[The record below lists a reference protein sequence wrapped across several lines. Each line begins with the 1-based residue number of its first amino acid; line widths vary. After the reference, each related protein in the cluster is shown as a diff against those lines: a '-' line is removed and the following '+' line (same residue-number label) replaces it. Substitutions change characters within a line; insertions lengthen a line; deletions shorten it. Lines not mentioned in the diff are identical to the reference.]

1 MPKLKMSK
9 VNERVLVTG
18 GAGYI
23 GSVLTRILL
32 SKGYKVRVIDNLSF
46 GGESLIDIFLNPNFE
61 FVKGDIRNEQGVLCA
76 LNGVNSVCHLAA
88 IVGDP
93 ACRMFSEDARKI
105 NWDAS
110 VKLFELCEK
119 NAINKFVFAS
129 TCSNYGKT
137 KDENKY
143 YIDEDSELCP
153 VSLYA
158 ELKVQYEDYL
168 LNKKKNSAI
177 CRTVLRYST
186 VYGASPRL
194 RFDLTVNEFTRDA
207 AIKKQLTIFGEHFWR
222 PYCHVHDLAR
232 AAVLAL
238 GSENVNV
245 NNQVFNVGDTSENYT
260 KQMLV
265 NEIRKVVKDVD
276 VNFVQQTED
285 PRDYRV
291 DFAKIQKQLGFE
303 ITRRV
308 PDGVKEL
315 YSLISS
321 GLISEP
327 YSKKYCN
334 T

>member
-1 MPKLKMSK
+1 MSK
-9 VNERVLVTG
+9 VNKRVLVTG

-46 GGESLIDIFLNPNFE
+46 GGAGLIDIFSNPNFE
-61 FVKGDIRNEQGVLCA
+61 FVNDDIRNEQAIVSALHGVDC
-76 LNGVNSVCHLAA
+76 VCHLAA

-93 ACRMFSEDARKI
+93 ACRTFAEDARKI

-119 NAINKFVFAS
+119 NAIAKFVFSS
-129 TCSNYGKT
+129 TCSNYGRIK
-137 KDENKY
+137 NQGKY
-143 YIDEDSELCP
+143 VDEDSDLCP

-158 ELKVQYEDYL
+158 ELKVDYEDYL
-168 LNKKKNSAI
+168 LNKKKSSAI
-177 CRTVLRYST
+177 CKTVLRYST

-207 AIKKQLTIFGEHFWR
+207 AIKKELTIFGEQFWR
-222 PYCHVHDLAR
+222 PYCHVHDLAS

-238 GSENVNV
+238 ESERLIV

-260 KQMLV
+260 KRMLV
-265 NEIRKVVKDVD
+265 NEIRKVVKDVN
-276 VNFVQQTED
+276 VNFVEKMED

-291 DFAKIQKQLGFE
+291 EFAKIQKQLGFN

-308 PDGVKEL
+308 PDGVKEI

-321 GLISEP
+321 GIISEP
-327 YSKKYCN
+327 YSNKYSN